1 MNETEN
7 QNKLKHKNVLWWMFL
22 IQFVC
27 LVCLFLIFAI
37 VSSINGVA
45 YNFFGDQTPHYGF
58 EAFEFV
64 FIFSILGFWYI
75 FLPSAIAFVVGLIL
89 LVTGNGKKNNRKEE
103 TIESK
108 RDNSPSE

>member
-1 MNETEN
+1 MNETED

-58 EAFEFV
+58 EAFWFV
-64 FIFSILGFWYI
+64 VVCGVLGYWYI
-75 FLPSAIAFVVGLIL
+75 FAPSAVIGIIGAVMLIM
-89 LVTGNGKKNNRKEE
+89 GK
-103 TIESK
+103 
-108 RDNSPSE
+108 NSNKSE

>member
-7 QNKLKHKNVLWWMFL
+7 QNKLKHKNVLWWIFL

-58 EAFEFV
+58 EAFWFV
-64 FIFSILGFWYI
+64 VVCGTLGYWYI
-75 FLPSAIAFVVGLIL
+75 FAPSAVIGIIGAVMLIRC
-89 LVTGNGKKNNRKEE
+89 KNSNK
-103 TIESK
+103 
-108 RDNSPSE
+108 SE